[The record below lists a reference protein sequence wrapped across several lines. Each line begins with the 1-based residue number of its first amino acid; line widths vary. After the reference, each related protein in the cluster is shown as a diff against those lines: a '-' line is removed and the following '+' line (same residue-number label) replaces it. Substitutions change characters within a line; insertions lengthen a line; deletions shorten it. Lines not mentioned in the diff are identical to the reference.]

1 MEAVFTSTPKLLG
14 GCRSRRSGRSGGGRS
29 RSGRGGIGRSGLVIS
44 AAARVAI
51 AATVAAA
58 TAATAVMTAVAAI
71 AATMATTTTATV
83 MMTAV
88 AHATATIAA
97 ASAAQKAGRCIATEH
112 GETNDREEN
121 RNSKDNKSVHSG
133 ILQIRLTGTVSVKT
147 LMPSDWGLAA

>member
-1 MEAVFTSTPKLLG
+1 
-14 GCRSRRSGRSGGGRS
+14 
-29 RSGRGGIGRSGLVIS
+29 
-44 AAARVAI
+44 
-51 AATVAAA
+51 VAAA
-58 TAATAVMTAVAAI
+58 TAATVVMTAVAAI

-88 AHATATIAA
+88 APATATIAA

-112 GETNDREEN
+112 GETNDCEEN